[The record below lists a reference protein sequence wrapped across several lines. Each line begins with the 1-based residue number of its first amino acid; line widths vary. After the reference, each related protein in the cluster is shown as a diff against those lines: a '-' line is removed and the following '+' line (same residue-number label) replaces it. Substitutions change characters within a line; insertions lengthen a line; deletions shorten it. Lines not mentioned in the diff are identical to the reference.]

1 MPNSLNSA
9 IISKLREAFAGKGA
23 LPDDKE
29 LRLLCCVSSCEKL
42 RNEICAADYDL
53 ILRML
58 HHNNCYV
65 ANLGR
70 ALLRPFI
77 EKFGKSKELLPS
89 LLCLWGAT
97 QNDNL
102 KVGLL
107 FEIFL
112 YKEIKHS
119 TEFVNKAFEYLEENK
134 CTFSEMLEEWFEGKD
149 GIIENIE
156 KRLASHKDN
165 PLQTAL
171 WLFSLVSVAYSLPQQ
186 VEEIFRR
193 YSSCRYPIIQR
204 IIKFIRQKM
213 EECHKKDVH
222 MEEMNQNWLIS
233 LEELKK
239 SLNAGAKST
248 FLNYQSV
255 EKNVDGKITEEKVM
269 KDPRV
274 FINIRN
280 RHLSYPKGDEPKK
293 EIPPLQWRYAGLSI
307 EDFVSGENALKET
320 LRVCLSVELFGG
332 MFMSSSFKIEDY
344 LKVVKLK
351 DYFKTTADIVDFD
364 KGKEGIL
371 TKFLDEFKS
380 AVTSE
385 FGAKH
390 PRSDIE
396 EKYLRQILNYKLNK
410 YFPEI
415 GSNNKDRWEKIV
427 KLIERRYLFTEHE
440 VKNAVVIMLGLT
452 FGAYYPI
459 DIFVVLC
466 PKRGKKVQLIQMINN
481 AIERFKDRNSS
492 FDDVKTIT
500 LWNLP
505 PARTNHETKSRM
517 ALILLERTF
526 SHIVFQLLAKIYS
539 LYFNYFISKG
549 RDQVIIHGL
558 SAMLAAPIDVDV
570 EKSIKLRG
578 GEEKIDEILVDLDDT
593 WALSIPYPVH
603 MESDAKSF
611 NKYVTTQQDYFTYK
625 EITRY
630 KVRTLLTK
638 LEEYYNDILNEQKKL
653 RMKDAVVAIMGRN
666 MSHNIGSHVLWHLG
680 ENLTKDSS
688 NIGKIKQFYTYL
700 RERMGYIALI
710 ATERPCWGVDRSL
723 QGTVDYFANME
734 LLLNNIVLTEKVIDK
749 GCEYRFNP
757 IVKKENENTLR
768 AVFESP
774 HGSYGEHAF
783 YVILENII
791 RNTIKHNRDKLSR
804 VESENYISFYISA
817 DEPSNPKWKADY
829 LEIGIRDNLNEYSVD
844 LEELKEDLQKKAD
857 EDIFNEFGER
867 NRRNLGFKEKRIC
880 AAFLR
885 MIPQEGIDSEEL
897 KKKISV
903 GEIPPLLKID
913 KKDDHLVHTIYL
925 RKPKK
930 ALIITDNEKLLNHQ
944 THQVAEEKGIF
955 IINKEGVQQLL
966 HSGSIEHKFL
976 ILDLKD
982 ASWLNE
988 SIREEYYVKLPC
1000 RILSTTPLS
1009 FNRRW
1014 RQIPL
1019 IDREVITSNISNP
1032 DSLYTLFWE
1041 LWVKGFFQAS
1051 KSKMVFVVDEGASFA
1066 SCSPNLIIDKSHTQ
1080 YNSSHIVFSHQK
1092 IERSHFNDAF
1102 ACEVYS
1108 GEVDGAGKSIKM
1120 LLSDKSFSYLY
1131 HQQLSEPFFW
1141 KIAVIDERIFA
1152 KREIGRPH
1160 DKFEFKPTV
1169 KQLWEKRGVRI
1180 IDPEEFINGN
1190 WSGIGEPDF
1199 LVIHQGVIDKYKNAH
1214 KDKNDFIKRWEN
1226 EIKNKVPFLVID
1238 SDRGKPDG
1246 VEKLGAMW
1254 IQFSDLGDIMVHK
1267 SEDSLAKY
1275 LLIEILTSLRGEVYE
1290 GGNSRET

>member
-1 MPNSLNSA
+1 MPNSVNSA
-9 IISKLREAFAGKGA
+9 IISKLREAFARDGA

-53 ILRML
+53 ILWML

-89 LLCLWGAT
+89 LLCLWRAT

-107 FEIFL
+107 FDIFL

-149 GIIENIE
+149 RIIENIE

-186 VEEIFRR
+186 VEKIFLR
-193 YSSCRYPIIQR
+193 YSSCRHPIIQR
-204 IIKFIRQKM
+204 VIKFIRQKM

-222 MEEMNQNWLIS
+222 MEEMNQNWLSS
-233 LEELKK
+233 LGELKE

-269 KDPRV
+269 EDPRV

-307 EDFVSGENALKET
+307 EDFVSGDNALKET
-320 LRVCLSVELFGG
+320 LCVCLSVELFGG

-380 AVTSE
+380 AVTTE

-427 KLIERRYLFTEHE
+427 KLIERRYLFTDYE
-440 VKNAVVIMLGLT
+440 VENGVVIMLGLT

-459 DIFVVLC
+459 DIFVVLR
-466 PKRGKKVQLIQMINN
+466 PKRGEKAQLIEMINN

-500 LWNLP
+500 FWNLP

-526 SHIVFQLLAKIYS
+526 SLIVFQLLAKIYS

-549 RDQVIIHGL
+549 RDQVLIHGL

-570 EKSIKLRG
+570 KKSIKPRG
-578 GEEKIDEILVDLDDT
+578 GEEKIDEILVDLDDN
-593 WALSIPYPVH
+593 WALSMPYPVH
-603 MESDAKSF
+603 MESDAKSS

-630 KVRTLLTK
+630 KVKTLLTK

-666 MSHNIGSHVLWHLG
+666 MSHNIGSHVLWHLAEDYVKHEK
-680 ENLTKDSS
+680 ENIEDILQKR
-688 NIGKIKQFYTYL
+688 FYTYL
-700 RERMGYIALI
+700 RERMGFIALI
-710 ATERPCWGVDRSL
+710 ATSKPIWAVETDLSQIISPFVEVRIEN
-723 QGTVDYFANME
+723 GTDIVE
-734 LLLNNIVLTEKVIDK
+734 IKHLLENIVKTEDIRKEEKTYRFLPKVECSIDK
-749 GCEYRFNP
+749 K
-757 IVKKENENTLR
+757 IDL
-768 AVFESP
+768 P
-774 HGSYGEHAF
+774 HGTYGAHAF
-783 YVILENII
+783 YTIVENII
-791 RNTIKHNRDKLSR
+791 RNTIKHNISAIPLP
-804 VESENYISFYISA
+804 ENTTIPVTFTITA
-817 DEPSNPKWKADY
+817 DEPEVEEWRRDY
-829 LEIGIRDNLNEYSVD
+829 HRIKVTDDLPEYSCESLDSLKTKLNE
-844 LEELKEDLQKKAD
+844 KAD
-857 EDIFNEFGER
+857 EEIFDKTG
-867 NRRNLGFKEKRIC
+867 RRRTTNLGFKEKRIC

-885 MIPQEGIDSEEL
+885 MIPQEKIDSEEL
-897 KKKISV
+897 NKKINENKEPRLLTIEKQGNNLSHV
-903 GEIPPLLKID
+903 IYLLKPKNVLIATD
-913 KKDDHLVHTIYL
+913 K
-925 RKPKK
+925 
-930 ALIITDNEKLLNHQ
+930 ESLLNNSNKNMLED
-944 THQVAEEKGIF
+944 AGIY
-955 IINKEGVQQLL
+955 IISKDQFFSLERLTY
-966 HSGSIEHKFL
+966 KFL
-976 ILDLKD
+976 ILDFKDDSSLGLVRHIIQYPFRIFIRNRSINFKPVKVAHINLESNMLGNADSFYSHLWETWLKQQFCD
-982 ASWLNE
+982 F
-988 SIREEYYVKLPC
+988 YYTKRVIFDDN
-1000 RILSTTPLS
+1000 RIIHRNLSNIYETTPSLNIIKQNHICFFHKRKIDNNIFESS
-1009 FNRRW
+1009 FYCEAYTST
-1014 RQIPL
+1014 
-1019 IDREVITSNISNP
+1019 IDLGGIISNLSANP
-1032 DSLYTLFWE
+1032 VIGCQLFESLCW
-1041 LWVKGFFQAS
+1041 
-1051 KSKMVFVVDEGASFA
+1051 
-1066 SCSPNLIIDKSHTQ
+1066 
-1080 YNSSHIVFSHQK
+1080 
-1092 IERSHFNDAF
+1092 R
-1102 ACEVYS
+1102 
-1108 GEVDGAGKSIKM
+1108 
-1120 LLSDKSFSYLY
+1120 
-1131 HQQLSEPFFW
+1131 
-1141 KIAVIDERIFA
+1141 IAVVDERIFE
-1152 KREIGRPH
+1152 KK
-1160 DKFEFKPTV
+1160 DKTISLRNWNFKPYLF
-1169 KQLWEKRGVRI
+1169 QLWSKRGVSLLDHNKF
-1180 IDPEEFINGN
+1180 IDGDWTDIT
-1190 WSGIGEPDF
+1190 SSKPDI
-1199 LVIHQGVIDKYKNAH
+1199 LIVHQGVIDK
-1214 KDKNDFIKRWEN
+1214 FIDRNNGDRNVFSQRWRN
-1226 EIKNKVPFLVID
+1226 EIRNKIPYLIID
-1238 SDRGKPDG
+1238 SDRGEPDQDHLR
-1246 VEKLGAMW
+1246 ELGARW
-1254 IQFSDLGDIMVHK
+1254 LQFSDLADILVHK
-1267 SEDSLAKY
+1267 ANNNLAKV
-1275 LLIEILTSLRGEVYE
+1275 LLVNLLTAIRG
-1290 GGNSRET
+1290 G